1 MKTKKKGLGKG
12 LDALLGS
19 TITSSA
25 QPVYVSQD
33 KHILPK
39 ATTPLLKTGALLEVP
54 IELCKRGKYQP
65 RRDIDQATLEEL
77 AVSIRNQG
85 VMQPI
90 ILRAVDVDQ
99 QNDPSYEIIAG
110 ERRWRAA
117 QLAGLMTVP
126 AIIKDVED
134 ETAMAMAL
142 VENLQREDLN
152 PMEEAYALV
161 RLNQEFELTHQQV
174 ADMVGRSRVAVS
186 NMLRL
191 MNLAEDVKR
200 LLEHGDIEMGHARA
214 LLSLDSEQQLT
225 AALEVVNKSLNVRQ
239 TELLV
244 KSYNNPI
251 NGTESQARN
260 PDTIALE
267 NRLADQLGLPVSLS
281 HNSKG
286 AGKLTIKYHSLD
298 ELDGILDHI
307 K

>member
-19 TITSSA
+19 TVVSTA
-25 QPVYVSQD
+25 QPVYANQD
-33 KHILPK
+33 THNDTARLAPS
-39 ATTPLLKTGALLEVP
+39 LKTGVLLEVP
-54 IELCKRGKYQP
+54 VELCQRGKYQP
-65 RRDIDQATLEEL
+65 RRDIDQASLDEL
-77 AVSIRNQG
+77 AASIRNQG

-90 ILRAVDVDQ
+90 ILRAKSVDQ
-99 QNDPSYEIIAG
+99 ANDPNYEIIAG

-126 AIIKDVED
+126 AVIKDVED
-134 ETAMAMAL
+134 EAAMAMAL

-152 PMEEAYALV
+152 PMEEAYALA
-161 RLNQEFELTHQQV
+161 RLNQEFDLTHQQV
-174 ADMVGRSRVAVS
+174 ADIVGKSRVSVS

-191 MNLAEDVKR
+191 MNLVDEVKR

-214 LLSLDSEQQLT
+214 LLGLAGEQQLS
-225 AALEVVNKSLNVRQ
+225 AATEVVNRSLNVRQ

-244 KSYNNPI
+244 KNYNNPDPSKDAVTVDPNI
-251 NGTESQARN
+251 S
-260 PDTIALE
+260 ALE
-267 NRLADQLGLPVSLS
+267 NRLAEQFGLPVNLS
-281 HNSKG
+281 YNSKG
-286 AGKLTIKYHSLD
+286 SGKLTIKYHSLD

>member
-19 TITSSA
+19 TVASTA
-25 QPVYVSQD
+25 QPVYINQE
-33 KHILPK
+33 
-39 ATTPLLKTGALLEVP
+39 TPLETARLAPALKTGVLLEVP
-54 IELCKRGKYQP
+54 VELCQRGKYQP
-65 RRDIDQATLEEL
+65 RRDIDQASLDEL
-77 AVSIRNQG
+77 AASIRNQG

-90 ILRAVDVDQ
+90 ILRALDGDQ
-99 QNDPSYEIIAG
+99 ANDQSYGIIAG

-117 QLAGLMTVP
+117 QQAGLMTVP
-126 AIIKDVED
+126 AVIKDVED

-152 PMEEAYALV
+152 PMEEAYALA
-161 RLNQEFELTHQQV
+161 RLNQEFDLTHQQV
-174 ADMVGRSRVAVS
+174 ADIVGKSRVAVS

-191 MNLAEDVKR
+191 MNLVDEVKR

-214 LLSLDSEQQLT
+214 LLGLVGEQQLS
-225 AALEVVNKSLNVRQ
+225 AATEVVNRSLNVRQ

-244 KSYNNPI
+244 KNYNKTVSGVEVVPADPN
-251 NGTESQARN
+251 TR
-260 PDTIALE
+260 ALE
-267 NRLADQLGLPVSLS
+267 NQLGEKFGLPVSLT

>member
-19 TITSSA
+19 TVVSTA
-25 QPVYVSQD
+25 QPVYANQD
-33 KHILPK
+33 TYNDTARLAPS
-39 ATTPLLKTGALLEVP
+39 LKTGVLLEVP
-54 IELCKRGKYQP
+54 VELCQRGKYQP
-65 RRDIDQATLEEL
+65 RRDIDQASLDEL

-90 ILRAVDVDQ
+90 ILRAISVDQ
-99 QNDPSYEIIAG
+99 ANDPSYEIIAG

-126 AIIKDVED
+126 AVIKDVED
-134 ETAMAMAL
+134 EAAMAMAL

-152 PMEEAYALV
+152 PMEEAYALA
-161 RLNQEFELTHQQV
+161 RLNQEFDLTHQQV
-174 ADMVGRSRVAVS
+174 ADIVGKSRVAVS

-191 MNLAEDVKR
+191 MNLVDEVKR

-214 LLSLDSEQQLT
+214 LLGLVGEQQLS
-225 AALEVVNKSLNVRQ
+225 AATEVVNRSLNVRQ

-244 KSYNNPI
+244 KNYNKTVSGVEVVPADPN
-251 NGTESQARN
+251 TR
-260 PDTIALE
+260 ALE
-267 NRLADQLGLPVSLS
+267 NQLGEKFGLPVSLT
-281 HNSKG
+281 HNGKG

>member
-19 TITSSA
+19 TIASTT
-25 QPVYVSQD
+25 QPVYVNQG
-33 KHILPK
+33 
-39 ATTPLLKTGALLEVP
+39 TPSETAYLAPALKTGVLLEVP
-54 IELCKRGKYQP
+54 VELCQRGKYQP
-65 RRDIDQATLEEL
+65 RRDIDQASLDEL
-77 AVSIRNQG
+77 AASIRNQG

-90 ILRAVDVDQ
+90 ILRALEGDQ
-99 QNDPSYEIIAG
+99 ANDQSYEIIAG

-117 QLAGLMTVP
+117 QQAGLMTVP
-126 AIIKDVED
+126 AVIKDVED

-152 PMEEAYALV
+152 PMEEAYALA
-161 RLNQEFELTHQQV
+161 RLNQEFDLTHQQV
-174 ADMVGRSRVAVS
+174 ADIVGKSRVAVS

-191 MNLAEDVKR
+191 MNLVDEVKR
-200 LLEHGDIEMGHARA
+200 MLEHGDIEMGHARA
-214 LLSLDSEQQLT
+214 LLGLVGEQQLT
-225 AALEVVNKSLNVRQ
+225 AATEVVNRSLNVRQ

-244 KSYNNPI
+244 KNYNKTALGVETAPADPN
-251 NGTESQARN
+251 TRV
-260 PDTIALE
+260 LE
-267 NRLADQLGLPVSLS
+267 NQLGEKFGLPVSIT